1 MEILVLDALL
11 AAGALVAAR
20 WAKAS
25 WTRGVPLLA
34 ALTATV
40 AFVLV
45 RDRYDLEDSHFL
57 WALAVTCF
65 LGATAAGA
73 GSLPLTRSV
82 RMSAVYALLS
92 AGLVPV
98 LFGASIAFRYSV
110 CLVIGCDQS

>member
-1 MEILVLDALL
+1 MLDALL

-20 WAKAS
+20 WARAR
-25 WTRGVPLLA
+25 WTRCVPLLA

-40 AFVLV
+40 GFVLV
-45 RDRYDLEDSHFL
+45 RDRYDLEDSRFL
-57 WALAVTCF
+57 WALAVACF
-65 LGATAAGA
+65 VGAAAAGA

-82 RMSAVYALLS
+82 RMSALYALLS

-98 LFGASIAFRYSV
+98 LFAASIVFRYSV